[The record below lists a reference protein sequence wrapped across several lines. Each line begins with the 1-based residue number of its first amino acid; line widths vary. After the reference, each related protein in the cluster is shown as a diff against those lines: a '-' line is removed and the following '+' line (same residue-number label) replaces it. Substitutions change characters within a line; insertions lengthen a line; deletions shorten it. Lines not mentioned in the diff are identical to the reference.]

1 MYMYAI
7 IETGGKQYMVSPGDK
22 LKVEKL
28 NLNEGELVEF
38 KPVLVRKE
46 NGEVVLQKGKVIAEV
61 LRHGKQ
67 KKVIVFKFRAK
78 KNYKRW
84 RGHRQPYT
92 EIIIKEIQEV

>member
-1 MYMYAI
+1 MYAI
-7 IETGGKQYMVSPGDK
+7 VETGGKQYRVEKGLR

-28 NLNEGELVEF
+28 SHQPGEIVEMV
-38 KPVLVRKE
+38 PLLIRKDDGTVE
-46 NGEVVLQKGKVIAEV
+46 MGKGKVIAEV
-61 LRHGKQ
+61 LSHNKH

-92 EIIIKEIQEV
+92 EILVKDIKED

>member
-1 MYMYAI
+1 MYAI
-7 IETGGKQYMVSPGDK
+7 IETGGKQYMVRPGDK

-28 NLNEGELVEF
+28 NLDEGELVEF

-61 LRHGKQ
+61 LRHGKH

>member
-1 MYMYAI
+1 MYAI
-7 IETGGKQYMVSPGDK
+7 IETGGKQYMVSPGDR
-22 LKVEKL
+22 LKIEKL

-38 KPVLVRKE
+38 KPILVRKE
-46 NGEVVLQKGKVIAEV
+46 NGDVVLQKGKVIAEV
-61 LRHGKQ
+61 LRHGRH

-92 EIIIKEIQEV
+92 EIIIKDIKEV

>member
-1 MYMYAI
+1 MYAI
-7 IETGGKQYMVSPGDK
+7 IETGGKQYVVSPGDK

-61 LRHGKQ
+61 LRHGKH

>member
-1 MYMYAI
+1 MYAI

-61 LRHGKQ
+61 LRHGKH

-92 EIIIKEIQEV
+92 EIIIKEIREV

>member
-1 MYMYAI
+1 MYAI
-7 IETGGKQYMVSPGDK
+7 IEAGGKQYMISPGDK

-38 KPVLVRKE
+38 KPVLIRKE

-61 LRHGKQ
+61 LSHGKH

>member
-1 MYMYAI
+1 MYAI

-22 LKVEKL
+22 LKIEKL

-38 KPVLVRKE
+38 KPILVRKE

-61 LRHGKQ
+61 LRHGKH

>member
-1 MYMYAI
+1 MYAI

-28 NLNEGELVEF
+28 NLNEGDLVEF
-38 KPVLVRKE
+38 KPVLVKKE

-61 LRHGKQ
+61 LRHGKH

-84 RGHRQPYT
+84 KGHRQPYT

>member
-1 MYMYAI
+1 MYAI

>member
-1 MYMYAI
+1 
-7 IETGGKQYMVSPGDK
+7 MVSPGDR

-28 NLNEGELVEF
+28 NLNEGELVEL

-61 LRHGKQ
+61 LRYGKH

>member
-1 MYMYAI
+1 MYAI

-38 KPVLVRKE
+38 EPVLVRKE

-61 LRHGKQ
+61 LRHGKH

>member
-1 MYMYAI
+1 MYAI

-28 NLNEGELVEF
+28 NLNEGGLVEF

-61 LRHGKQ
+61 LRHGKH

-92 EIIIKEIQEV
+92 EIIIKAIQEV

>member
-1 MYMYAI
+1 MDMYAI
-7 IETGGKQYMVSPGDK
+7 IEAGGKQYRVSPGDR

-28 NLNEGELVEF
+28 NLSQGELVEF
-38 KPVLVRKE
+38 KPILIGKE

-61 LRHGKQ
+61 LRQGKH

-92 EIIIKEIQEV
+92 KIIIKEIQEV

>member
-1 MYMYAI
+1 
-7 IETGGKQYMVSPGDK
+7 MVSPGDR
-22 LKVEKL
+22 LKIEKL

-38 KPVLVRKE
+38 KPILVRKE
-46 NGEVVLQKGKVIAEV
+46 NGDVVLQKGKVIAEV
-61 LRHGKQ
+61 LRHGRH

>member
-1 MYMYAI
+1 MYAI
-7 IETGGKQYMVSPGDK
+7 IETGGKQYMVSPGDR
-22 LKVEKL
+22 LKIEKL
-28 NLNEGELVEF
+28 DLNEGELVEF

-61 LRHGKQ
+61 LRHGKH

-92 EIIIKEIQEV
+92 EIIIKEIQGV

>member
-1 MYMYAI
+1 MYAI

-28 NLNEGELVEF
+28 SLNEGELVEF
-38 KPVLVRKE
+38 RPVLIRKE

-61 LRHGKQ
+61 LRHGKH

>member
-1 MYMYAI
+1 MYAV
-7 IETGGKQYMVSPGDK
+7 IETGGKQYMVSPGDR

-28 NLNEGELVEF
+28 DLNEGELVEF

-61 LRHGKQ
+61 LRHGKH

>member
-1 MYMYAI
+1 MYAI
-7 IETGGKQYMVSPGDK
+7 IETGGKQYMVSPGDR
-22 LKVEKL
+22 LKVDKL

-38 KPVLVRKE
+38 KPILVRKE
-46 NGEVVLQKGKVIAEV
+46 NGEVVLQKGKVVAEV
-61 LRHGKQ
+61 LRHGKH
-67 KKVIVFKFRAK
+67 KKAIVFKFRAK

>member
-1 MYMYAI
+1 MYAI
-7 IETGGKQYMVSPGDK
+7 IETGGKQYMVSPGDR

-46 NGEVVLQKGKVIAEV
+46 NGEVILQKGKVIAEV
-61 LRHGKQ
+61 LRHGKH

-84 RGHRQPYT
+84 RGHRQTYT

>member
-1 MYMYAI
+1 
-7 IETGGKQYMVSPGDK
+7 MVSPGDK

-61 LRHGKQ
+61 LRHGKH

>member
-1 MYMYAI
+1 MYAI
-7 IETGGKQYMVSPGDK
+7 IEAGGKQYKVEKGAK

-28 NLNEGELVEF
+28 PSNVGAVLEF
-38 KPVLVRKE
+38 SPVLLRRE
-46 NGEVVLQKGKVIAEV
+46 DGSIEFGKGKVLAEV
-61 LRHGKQ
+61 LSHGKH

-92 EIIIKEIQEV
+92 EILIKDIQEV

>member
-1 MYMYAI
+1 MYAI
-7 IETGGKQYMVSPGDK
+7 IETGGKQYRVSPGDR

-38 KPVLVRKE
+38 KPVLIGKE

-61 LRHGKQ
+61 LRQGKHR
-67 KKVIVFKFRAK
+67 KVIVFKFRAK
-78 KNYKRW
+78 KNYKRR

-92 EIIIKEIQEV
+92 EIVIKEIQEV

>member
-1 MYMYAI
+1 MYAI

-61 LRHGKQ
+61 LRHGKH

>member
-1 MYMYAI
+1 MYAV
-7 IETGGKQYMVSPGDK
+7 IETGGKQYKVEKGLR

-28 NLNEGELVEF
+28 PYEPGTLIEF
-38 KPVLVRKE
+38 KPLLIRKE
-46 NGEVVLQKGKVIAEV
+46 DGSLEFNKGKVVAEV
-61 LRHGKQ
+61 LSHGKH

-92 EIIIKEIQEV
+92 EILIKEIEEV

>member
-1 MYMYAI
+1 MYAI
-7 IETGGKQYMVSPGDK
+7 IETGGKQYMVGLGDK

-61 LRHGKQ
+61 LRHGKH

>member
-1 MYMYAI
+1 MYAI
-7 IETGGKQYMVSPGDK
+7 IETGGRQYMVSPGDK

-61 LRHGKQ
+61 LRHGKH

>member
-1 MYMYAI
+1 MYAV
-7 IETGGKQYMVSPGDK
+7 IETGGKQYKVEKGAK

-28 NLNEGELVEF
+28 PYEPGS
-38 KPVLVRKE
+38 
-46 NGEVVLQKGKVIAEV
+46 EVVLPALALRKEDGTLELGKGKVVAEV
-61 LRHGKQ
+61 LSHGKH

-92 EIIIKEIQEV
+92 EIVVKDIKED

>member
-1 MYMYAI
+1 MYAI
-7 IETGGKQYMVSPGDK
+7 IETGGKQYMVSPGDRI
-22 LKVEKL
+22 KVEKL

-38 KPVLVRKE
+38 KPILVRKE

-61 LRHGKQ
+61 LRHGKH

-92 EIIIKEIQEV
+92 EIIIKEIKEV